1 MNPVLFTGRVFKD
14 REILACFARDGGR
27 QSRNCFLID
36 QPSQQLSELDRLV
49 IWNCSQLQFR
59 HGGRFQLR

>member
-1 MNPVLFTGRVFKD
+1 
-14 REILACFARDGGR
+14 
-27 QSRNCFLID
+27 
-36 QPSQQLSELDRLV
+36 LSELDRLV